1 MTDDLDDNRNYRPR
15 PAPESAPSIPLMTSN
30 DRFVY
35 EGTPL
40 IAISHRATDTL
51 FFHEN
56 DPVAHKRIKHTE
68 IELAIDEGRAQFYPC
83 FHTEVGSKAY
93 ERFGNKSVDDFKPD
107 AVAIARY
114 HEFLILEHRAWCAE
128 VGEYVPRS
136 LKPASD
142 MPGKRSMEEL
152 LLQWTVKY
160 QLLQKD
166 TNKETGAVRKKRAGK
181 RTNGF
186 ELPTL
191 RSFNSYVSIY
201 ESCGDD
207 VRALIPQQKGPKRRH
222 LQVECAESYAIWRQA
237 AAEYA

>member
-1 MTDDLDDNRNYRPR
+1 
-15 PAPESAPSIPLMTSN
+15 
-30 DRFVY
+30 
-35 EGTPL
+35 
-40 IAISHRATDTL
+40 
-51 FFHEN
+51 
-56 DPVAHKRIKHTE
+56 
-68 IELAIDEGRAQFYPC
+68 
-83 FHTEVGSKAY
+83 
-93 ERFGNKSVDDFKPD
+93 
-107 AVAIARY
+107 
-114 HEFLILEHRAWCAE
+114 
-128 VGEYVPRS
+128 
-136 LKPASD
+136 

-160 QLLQKD
+160 QLLQKE

-237 AAEYA
+237 AAEYASKRKGPMSKVRKIANARIHEANKTRTENQSKLIFVKRKRFENMIKELRAFDVLAAHEGEAYPIQEIF